1 MPKPKR
7 DVAVQPSRTIP
18 VTPAGE
24 EPTVCDAERLAH
36 AVARTFAAMI
46 NIDVVGADALQLRHA
61 NGQLG
66 LLTADDILDGRLRV
80 ADARTRETVTYEHIE
95 AMVVAGWSVTM

>member
-7 DVAVQPSRTIP
+7 DVAVQLSRTIP
-18 VTPAGE
+18 ITPAGE
-24 EPTVCDAERLAH
+24 EPTACDAERLAH

-66 LLTADDILDGRLRV
+66 LLTAGDILDGRLRV

-95 AMVVAGWSVTM
+95 AMVVAGWSVTV